1 MKLIIVALVALFLVG
16 CASSKPEPR
25 TVWINGMPIP
35 ENCVFVE
42 EHWSKVLGAIDS
54 PNIYVHTV
62 HTREGSIS
70 ATRINNETYIC
81 NRSEWE
87 MNMRKRR

>member
-1 MKLIIVALVALFLVG
+1 MKTLLTLALALMIVG
-16 CASSKPEPR
+16 CASPKPQPR
-25 TVWINGMPIP
+25 TVWINGMAVP

-42 EHWSKVLGAIDS
+42 EHWSKVLAAIES

-81 NRSEWE
+81 NRSEYE
-87 MNMRKRR
+87 MKRKK

>member
-1 MKLIIVALVALFLVG
+1 MKPFVVALLALFLVG
-16 CASSKPEPR
+16 CASPKPQPR
-25 TVWINGMPIP
+25 TVWINGMQVP

-42 EHWSKVLGAIDS
+42 EHWSKVLAAIES

-87 MNMRKRR
+87 MNARKRK